1 MANVYDTPIN
11 LDIVR
16 PFNRSYNR
24 KVNKPTRRRQRSINN
39 NVSLQKRKRLAKDMS
54 QWQAHQIQLWH
65 SMNEEML
72 EQEKRLKKLSVP
84 IDKT

>member
-1 MANVYDTPIN
+1 
-11 LDIVR
+11 
-16 PFNRSYNR
+16 
-24 KVNKPTRRRQRSINN
+24 
-39 NVSLQKRKRLAKDMS
+39 MS

>member
-1 MANVYDTPIN
+1 M
-11 LDIVR
+11 
-16 PFNRSYNR
+16 
-24 KVNKPTRRRQRSINN
+24 NKPTRRRQRSISN
-39 NVSLQKRKRLAKDMS
+39 NVSLQRRKRLAKDMS

-65 SMNEEML
+65 TMNEEML

>member
-1 MANVYDTPIN
+1 MATVTDTPIN

-16 PFNRSYNR
+16 PFNRSYNE
-24 KVNKPTRRRQRSINN
+24 VNKTTRKRQRSINSN
-39 NVSLQKRKRLAKDMS
+39 LCLQKRKRLAKDRES
-54 QWQAHQIQLWH
+54 WQAHQIQIWH

-72 EQEKRLKKLSVP
+72 EQEKRLKKLSRP

>member
-1 MANVYDTPIN
+1 MATVYDTPIN

-16 PFNRSYNR
+16 PFNRSYR
-24 KVNKPTRRRQRSINN
+24 KVNKPTRRRQRSIIN
-39 NVSLQKRKRLAKDMS
+39 NVSLQKRKRLANDMS

-65 SMNEEML
+65 TMNEEML

>member
-1 MANVYDTPIN
+1 M
-11 LDIVR
+11 
-16 PFNRSYNR
+16 
-24 KVNKPTRRRQRSINN
+24 NKPTRRRQRSINN
-39 NVSLQKRKRLAKDMS
+39 NVSLQKRKRLANDMS

-72 EQEKRLKKLSVP
+72 EQEKRLNKLSVP